1 MKTEKKEN
9 YAVVLD
15 FLPRGHADDPRPIFK
30 REPLVQAVGVDQF
43 KLLELVPKVDSIPL
57 YETVYIGDGERDQ
70 IERVKRRISY
80 NELTHTAR
88 MELPHAVERIVMEYE
103 DRFVDFFNRA
113 VSLTSKL
120 HMLTLLPGVGKKLMW
135 ELIEQ
140 REKKPFESFDDIR
153 QRIKAMPHPERMIIN
168 RILEEL
174 QNPNVKYHLFT
185 TK

>member
-15 FLPRGHADDPRPIFK
+15 FLPRGHADDPRPVFK
-30 REPLVQAVGVDQF
+30 REPIVQAVGVDQF
-43 KLLELVPKVDSIPL
+43 KLLELVPKVEDIPL
-57 YETVYIGDGERDQ
+57 YETVYIGEGERDT

-80 NELTHTAR
+80 SELTHTSQV
-88 MELPHAVERIVMEYE
+88 ELPYVVEQTVMEHE

-113 VSLTSKL
+113 VPLTSKL

-140 REKKPFESFDDIR
+140 REKAPFESFEDIR

-174 QNPNVKYHLFT
+174 QNPDVKYHLFT